1 MPTYD
6 YGCEECGFCG
16 EYRHMMSD
24 NPKHKC
30 PECGH
35 KYLVKQISSTFY
47 VATNYHAGPTM
58 EDRKEEEHRKKVK
71 DLERAVRNRKK
82 HFGHDAVG
90 DPVDKP
96 DPKHIVKKGRT
107 LGGQELEI
115 DKKEFIKAAAK
126 DPATVKKAQE
136 ALKKAEHKKK

>member
-6 YGCEECGFCG
+6 YACEECGFTD
-16 EYRHMMSD
+16 EYRHSMTE
-24 NPKHKC
+24 NPEYEC
-30 PECGH
+30 PECKH
-35 KYLVKQISSTFY
+35 RFLQKMISSTFY
-47 VATNYHAGPTM
+47 VAQNYHAAPNR
-58 EDRKEEEHRKKVK
+58 EDHKENEHKKKVK

-96 DPKHIVKKGRT
+96 DPQHIVKKGRT
-107 LGGQELEI
+107 LGGQETEV

-126 DPATVKKAQE
+126 DPVTVKKAQE
-136 ALKKAEHKKK
+136 ALKKSESKKP